1 MKSMWR
7 WKWCLLLLLLP
18 FYGKAQADFCGLD
31 NKVVRD
37 GEVINFTVYYNLS
50 AVWVAAGQASFT
62 TRLETFE
69 GQPVFHVVGA
79 GKTYKSYDWI
89 YKVDDRY
96 ESYIDT
102 ATMLPKR
109 FQRSVNENG
118 NTKFELVKFVHPQKL
133 VFSGNKQYAVPG
145 CIQDVLS
152 AIYHARNINYNNYK
166 PGEKIPFDMFI
177 DGEVHH
183 LYIRYMGRETISTKY
198 GTFKTIKI
206 RPLLVEGT
214 IFRGGEKM
222 DIYVTDD
229 ENLVPV
235 RINSPILVGSI
246 KVDMMG
252 YSGLKHPMKALLK
265 RK

>member
-1 MKSMWR
+1 MRSWWR
-7 WKWCLLLLLLP
+7 LKMSLGLLLLP
-18 FYGKAQADFCGLD
+18 FCGQAQADFCGLS
-31 NKVVRD
+31 NKVIRG
-37 GEVINFTVYYNLS
+37 GEVVNFTVYYNLS

-62 TRLETFE
+62 TQLETLE

-79 GKTYKSYDWI
+79 GRTYKSYDWI

-102 ATMLPKR
+102 ITMLPKR
-109 FQRSVNENG
+109 FQRTVNENG
-118 NTKFELVKFVHPQKL
+118 KTKIESVKFAHAQKL
-133 VFSGNKQYAVPG
+133 AFSNNKQYAVSA

-152 AIYHARNINYNNYK
+152 AIYYARNINYNHYK
-166 PGEKIPFDMFI
+166 PGDKIPFDMFI

-214 IFRGGEKM
+214 IFKGGEKM

-252 YSGLKHPMKALLK
+252 FSGLKHPMKALIK

>member
-1 MKSMWR
+1 MKSLWR
-7 WKWCLLLLLLP
+7 LKWSLCLLLLP
-18 FYGKAQADFCGLD
+18 FCGKAQTDFCGSE
-31 NKVVRD
+31 NKVIRG
-37 GEVINFTVYYNLS
+37 GEVVNFTVYYNLS

-62 TRLETFE
+62 TRLETLE
-69 GQPVFHVVGA
+69 GRPVFHVIGA
-79 GKTYKSYDWI
+79 GKTYRSYDWI

-109 FQRSVNENG
+109 FQRTVNENG
-118 NTKFELVKFVHPQKL
+118 KTKLELVTFTQEKKL
-133 VFSGNKQYAVPG
+133 AFSGNKEYPVPG

-152 AIYHARNINYNNYK
+152 AIYYARNIDYNSYQS
-166 PGEKIPFDMFI
+166 GETIPFDMFI

-183 LYIRYMGRETISTKY
+183 LYIRYMGRETITTKY

-214 IFRGGEKM
+214 IFSGGEKM

-229 ENLVPV
+229 DNLVPV

-252 YSGLKHPMKALLK
+252 YSGLKYPMKALVK

>member
-1 MKSMWR
+1 MWR
-7 WKWCLLLLLLP
+7 WKWCLLWLVLP
-18 FYGKAQADFCGLD
+18 LSGSAQSDFCGLD
-31 NKVVRD
+31 NKVVCD
-37 GEVINFTVYYNLS
+37 GEVVNFTVYYNLS
-50 AVWVAAGQASFT
+50 AVWVAAGKASFT
-62 TRLETFE
+62 TRLKMLE

-102 ATMLPKR
+102 VTMLPKR
-109 FQRSVNENG
+109 FQRSIKENG
-118 NTKFELVKFVHPQKL
+118 NAKSELVTFAHAQKL
-133 VFSGNKQYAVPG
+133 AFSGHKQYSVPG

-152 AIYHARNINYNNYK
+152 AIYYARNINYNNYK
-166 PGEKIPFDMFI
+166 PGETVPFDMFI

-183 LYIRYMGRETISTKY
+183 LYIRYMGRETITTKY
-198 GTFKTIKI
+198 GTFRTIKI

-229 ENLVPV
+229 DNLVPV

-252 YSGLKHPMKALLK
+252 YSGLKHPMKALIK

>member
-1 MKSMWR
+1 MKCLWR
-7 WKWCLLLLLLP
+7 WGLSCLLLVP
-18 FYGKAQADFCGLD
+18 AYGGQAQSSFCGSD
-31 NKVVRD
+31 NKVINA
-37 GEVINFTVYYNLS
+37 GEQVNFTVYYNLS

-62 TRLETFE
+62 TKLETLE
-69 GQPVFHVVGA
+69 GQPVFHIIGA

-96 ESYIDT
+96 ESFVDT
-102 ATMLPKR
+102 NTMLPRR
-109 FQRSVNENG
+109 FQRTVNENG
-118 NTKFELVKFVHPQKL
+118 RSKVESVKFAHDQKL
-133 VFSGNKQYAVPG
+133 ALSNNKQYTVSA

-152 AIYHARNINYNNYK
+152 AIYYARNINYDQYK

-229 ENLVPV
+229 QNLVPV

-252 YSGLKHPMKALLK
+252 FSGLKHPMGALIK

>member
-1 MKSMWR
+1 MSSRWR
-7 WKWCLLLLLLP
+7 WILSLCFILP
-18 FYGKAQADFCGLD
+18 AFSGQAQADFCGLS
-31 NKVVRD
+31 NKVVKG
-37 GEVINFTVYYNLS
+37 GEVVNFTVYYNLS

-62 TRLETFE
+62 TQLETLD

-79 GKTYKSYDWI
+79 GKTYRSYDWI

-102 ATMLPKR
+102 VTMLPKR
-109 FQRSVNENG
+109 FRRSVNENG
-118 NTKFELVKFVHPQKL
+118 KTKTEQVKFAHAQERA
-133 VFSGNKQYAVPG
+133 FSNNKQYVVPA

-152 AIYHARNINYNNYK
+152 AIYYARNINYNRYK
-166 PGEKIPFDMFI
+166 PGDKIPFDMFI

-183 LYIRYMGRETISTKY
+183 LYIRYMGRETISTRY
-198 GTFKTIKI
+198 GTFKVIKI

-252 YSGLKHPMKALLK
+252 FSGLKHPMKALIK